1 MGQGLSESPTV
12 GGGGVG
18 EGGGGKDFFSLY
30 HQQWVGLG
38 TEIRRKKYYAISSAS
53 AKRYL
58 THKAHR
64 LRIPHS
70 HHRQC
75 STFRTLLFGY
85 YSCFCVSLNNC
96 LSYCFFVHPQMG
108 TGPTQWVDGGKYMIC
123 INKET

>member
-1 MGQGLSESPTV
+1 MWGRVCLKIQLWVGV
-12 GGGGVG
+12 GWGGGGG
-18 EGGGGKDFFSLY
+18 RTFSVCITKSGSG
-30 HQQWVGLG
+30 WVQKY
-38 TEIRRKKYYAISSAS
+38 EEKKYYAISSAS

-85 YSCFCVSLNNC
+85 YSCFCVSLNNF